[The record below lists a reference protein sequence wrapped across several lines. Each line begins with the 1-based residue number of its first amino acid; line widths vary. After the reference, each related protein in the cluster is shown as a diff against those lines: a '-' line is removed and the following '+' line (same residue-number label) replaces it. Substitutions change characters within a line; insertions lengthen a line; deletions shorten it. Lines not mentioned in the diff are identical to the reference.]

1 MSGEYRRCASH
12 IATLGLGLSFV
23 QTNATTPRLHPTQVV
38 AVGFIVLILIGTFV
52 LMLPVSSTDGT
63 ATDFLPSL
71 FTATSAVSLTGLV
84 VEDTATHW
92 TSFGQVVIITLIQL
106 GGFGVMSLTS
116 LAAMMLTGRLS
127 LRSQLNTLAEGRT
140 QDASSVRKTLVMTLV
155 FMAGTE
161 FLVAIFLACRF
172 HFGYNRPFGQAVWH
186 GVFHAISAFNNAGFS
201 IYSDNLISLATDAAV
216 ILPIAFALIVG
227 GLGFQVLLEIFN
239 KARRRILNPRN
250 RSDNVRFSVTATVT
264 LWGTAFLLV
273 AGWIWYAFFEWKA
286 TLAPLAFHD
295 KMLLSFFG
303 SATART
309 AGFNA
314 VDYGMLHPSTLMGT
328 DILMFIGGGS
338 GGTAGGIRITT
349 AAIILAAM
357 LTEFRGENSVTINR
371 RRISPSTIRRALTVV
386 SFGVALVVTTI
397 VLIRTLD
404 PQFTADQVVLETLS
418 AFSTVG
424 LSTGITP
431 YLSGASQGILIAI
444 MYLGRIGPITLVTA
458 MALKK
463 FKRRFE
469 YPEERPFIG

>member
-1 MSGEYRRCASH
+1 M
-12 IATLGLGLSFV
+12 
-23 QTNATTPRLHPTQVV
+23 V

-52 LMLPVSSTDGT
+52 LMLPVASADGGVT
-63 ATDFLPSL
+63 GFLPSL
-71 FTATSAVSLTGLV
+71 FTATSAVSLTGLT
-84 VEDTATHW
+84 VEDTAVHW
-92 TSFGQVVIITLIQL
+92 SHFGQFIIIALIQL

-127 LRSQLNTLAEGRT
+127 LRSQLNTLAEGRA
-140 QDASSVRKTLVMTLV
+140 QDVAGVRKTLIMTLV
-155 FMAGTE
+155 FMVGTE
-161 FLVAIFLACRF
+161 VLVAAILMLRF
-172 HFGYNRPFGQAVWH
+172 MFGYGKTFGQALWS

-201 IYSDNLISLATDAAV
+201 IYSDNLIGFATDASV
-216 ILPIAFALIVG
+216 LLPLAFALITG
-227 GLGFQVLLEIFN
+227 GLGFQVLVEIC
-239 KARRRILNPRN
+239 KKLKRKIVNPSN
-250 RSDNVRFSVTATVT
+250 RTDNVRFSVTATVT
-264 LWGTAFLLV
+264 LWGTLFLLV
-273 AGWIWYAFFEWKA
+273 TGMIWYASFEWRY
-286 TLAPLAFHD
+286 TLHD
-295 KMLLSFFG
+295 LSVPHRMLVSFFA

-314 VDYGMLHPSTLMGT
+314 VDYDTLHPSTLMGT

-357 LTEFRGENSVTINR
+357 ITEFRGEESVTVSR
-371 RRISPSTIRRALTVV
+371 RRISSSTIRRALTVV
-386 SFGVALVVTTI
+386 SFGVTLVVSTI
-397 VLIRTLD
+397 VFIRAVD
-404 PQFTADQVVLETLS
+404 PQFTADQVVLETVS

-431 YLSGASQGILIAI
+431 YLSGASQSILILI

-463 FKRRFE
+463 YKRRFE

>member
-1 MSGEYRRCASH
+1 M
-12 IATLGLGLSFV
+12 

-38 AVGFIVLILIGTFV
+38 AAGFIVLILAGALV
-52 LMLPVSSTDGT
+52 LMLPIASASGESS
-63 ATDFLPSL
+63 DFLPSL
-71 FTATSAVSLTGLV
+71 FTATSAVSLTGLT

-92 TSFGQVVIITLIQL
+92 SAFGQVAIVVLIQL

-116 LAAMMLTGRLS
+116 LASMMLTGRLS

-140 QDASSVRKTLVMTLV
+140 QDASGVRRTLIMTLT

-161 FLVAIFLACRF
+161 ILVAVLLALRFWLGYDYGLGKAAWYGIF
-172 HFGYNRPFGQAVWH
+172 HSV
-186 GVFHAISAFNNAGFS
+186 SAFNNAGFS
-201 IYSDNLISLATDAAV
+201 IYSDNLISLATDAVV

-227 GLGFQVLLEIFN
+227 GLGFQVLLEIFQ
-239 KARRRILNPRN
+239 KAQRRIINPRN
-250 RSDNVRFSVTATVT
+250 CSDNVRFSVTTTVT
-264 LWGTAFLLV
+264 LWGTLILLV
-273 AGWIWYAFFEWKA
+273 SGWIWYAFFEWKN
-286 TLAPLAFHD
+286 TLTSLSLPHR
-295 KMLLSFFG
+295 MLVSFFG

-314 VDYGMLHPSTLMGT
+314 VDYNDLHPSTLMGT

-357 LTEFRGENSVTINR
+357 ITEFRGEKSVSINR
-371 RRISPSTIRRALTVV
+371 RTLSPSTIRRALTVV
-386 SFGVALVVTTI
+386 SFGVALVVTAI
-397 VLIRTLD
+397 VVIRTVD
-404 PQFTADQVVLETLS
+404 PHFTADQVVLETLS

-431 YLSGASQGILIAI
+431 YLSGASQCILIAI

-463 FKRRFE
+463 VTRRFE